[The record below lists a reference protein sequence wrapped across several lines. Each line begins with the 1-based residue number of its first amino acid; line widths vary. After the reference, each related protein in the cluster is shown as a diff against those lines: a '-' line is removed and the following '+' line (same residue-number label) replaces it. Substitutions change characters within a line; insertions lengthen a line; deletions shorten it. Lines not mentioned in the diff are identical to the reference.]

1 MRIKPVAKEINHSTV
16 YIYSGLDLIHIF
28 SDRLCSNSAR
38 FFFVCFAMIIIIA
51 VWLTTRLLQNQ
62 RAFFSTG
69 LLERTD
75 APSTVFLHVFVW

>member
-38 FFFVCFAMIIIIA
+38 FFFCLFCDDNNNSGMVNDEASESAC
-51 VWLTTRLLQNQ
+51 
-62 RAFFSTG
+62 FFSTG